1 MKGRRIFSLLAVA
14 LSLLIFLQTM
24 SWSDRMGQVEAFRG
38 ARLEGS
44 VLNPLISSNLNTT
57 DSVKLA
63 VNGSAYDSENGE
75 LLLNSDMQ
83 VLASFALARNTFYC
97 SARVYDGSRVVIERN
112 SDSFTFTIGKTSG
125 MKNDEQYELS
135 IAPELMGGKV
145 YMSLKDLCRMFG
157 YGYSW
162 DKSGKTANL
171 DSTPAQ
177 PPALRSSYDLRSKKR
192 VSKIKNQGSLSTC
205 WAYAA
210 ASALESSLLPEE
222 TVSFSPTD
230 MSKRN
235 TYGISEEKPGNYM
248 MAVSYM
254 LSWTGPVEDSSS
266 GTAKHVQEV
275 HFYSQDDMDDIK
287 WAVYKNGGVSTSL
300 YAETSTS
307 DLSGSDYYN
316 SASNSYYYYGNKEPN
331 HDVLIIGWD
340 DNYSKNNFKHSC
352 PGDGAFICQNSWGD
366 KFGDNGVF
374 YVSYYDTNVGQF
386 GVSYVK
392 IEGNT
397 NYDRIY
403 QTDLCGEIGSAGYDS
418 KTAYGANTYTA
429 SSDEVLKSCG
439 FYTTSKDVS
448 YNVYVVPDYTD
459 TLSLSNKIHVASGK
473 FHDVGYYTV
482 PFDHDTKVYE
492 GKRFAVIIELTS
504 DKNGNQ
510 IPIEYNGNVLTKNVK
525 IDDGEGYI
533 SSNGVNWARI
543 ETDFDANICLKVY
556 ADDKK

>member
-1 MKGRRIFSLLAVA
+1 MKGRRVFSLLAVI

-24 SWSDRMGQVEAFRG
+24 AWSDRLGQVEAFRG

-44 VLNPLISSNLNTT
+44 VLNPLISTNLNMT
-57 DSVKLA
+57 DSVKVS
-63 VNGSAYDSENGE
+63 VNGTAYDSENGE

-83 VLASFALARNTFYC
+83 VLASFALARNIFYC
-97 SARVYDGSRVVIERN
+97 SARLYDDKKIDIERN
-112 SDSFTFTIGKTSG
+112 DDSFSFYIGKKTG
-125 MKNDEQYELS
+125 TKNGEKYDLS
-135 IAPELMGGKV
+135 IAPKIMGDKV
-145 YMSLKDLCRMFG
+145 YMSLKDLCLLFG

-162 DKSGKTANL
+162 DKTEKTANL
-171 DSTPAQ
+171 DSTPAKK
-177 PPALRSSYDLRSKKR
+177 PVLRSSYDLRSAKR

-222 TVSFSPTD
+222 YDTFSPKD
-230 MSKRN
+230 MSERN
-235 TYGISEEKPGNYM
+235 TYGIPADKPGNYM

-254 LSWTGPVEDSSS
+254 LSWTGPVEDDTA

-287 WAVYKNGGVSTSL
+287 WAVFKNGGVSTSL
-300 YAETSTS
+300 FAETNTS

-316 SASNSYYYYGNKEPN
+316 ADTNSYYYYGQKEPN

-340 DNYSKNNFKHSC
+340 DNYSKDNFKHSC
-352 PGDGAFICQNSWGD
+352 PGNGAFICQNSWGD

-374 YVSYYDTNVGQF
+374 YVSYYDTNIGQF

-392 IEGNT
+392 IENNT

-403 QTDLCGEIGSAGYDS
+403 QTDLCGEIGSAGYKSD
-418 KTAYGANTYTA
+418 KAYGANVYTA
-429 SSDEVLKSCG
+429 SSDENLKSCG
-439 FYTTSKDVS
+439 FYTTSKDTS
-448 YNVYVVPDYTD
+448 YNVYVVSDYSD
-459 TLSLSNKIHVASGK
+459 TGSLSNKVHVASGK

-482 PFDHDTKVYE
+482 PFNKDIAVND
-492 GKRFAVIIELTS
+492 GQRFAVVVEFIS
-504 DKNGNQ
+504 DKKGNQ
-510 IPIEYNGNVLTKNVK
+510 IPIEYDGNVLTKNVK

-533 SSNGVNWARI
+533 SSNGLNWARI
-543 ETDFDANICLKVY
+543 ETDFNANICLKVY